1 MPMLGGHPHRQHRAK
16 APAYLRHIP
25 VTGRRLPAVNL
36 TATRTELDPAQPREI
51 GVAVARTDAEV
62 EAATVYANAVAV
74 VAAAIET
81 GAAVKL
87 LTQAA
92 DGSFAFHA
100 ARESTMT
107 ADDCVQV
114 CVRIRPTSKKEQA
127 AIASNNCIRVM
138 PSPKPPTQLVVGK
151 DRPFTFDSIHTVD
164 TTQEALYATS
174 VTSLVNGFIEGYNA
188 TVLAYGQTGT
198 GKTFTMTGGAAY
210 SAKLQDSHGVIPRA
224 VCHVFQLMHAR
235 QQVSECLLRIEY
247 VEIYNEELR
256 DLLHP
261 ETSSKNLSI
270 REDAD
275 GHIVVTGAKSQAVQT
290 PDDVMRLLS
299 MGSAARVTG
308 STQMNEQ
315 SSRSHAIFTL
325 VLQQKRRDS
334 GQLTHAKFHLV
345 DLAGSE
351 RAKRTGAVGGRFK
364 ESVNINQG
372 LLALGNVI
380 SALGDDAK
388 KKAHVPYRDSK
399 LTRLLQDSLGGN
411 SKTLMIACV
420 SPVAANF
427 DETLNT
433 LKYANRAK
441 NIKNRPVV
449 NHVKEADTDD
459 TILRMKEEIQMLQR
473 QLVTTPPVA
482 VAAPEEHDQ
491 QLLHEWTAKVQA
503 LQRAVQTAKSTAKEG
518 ATALVALERDIKAL
532 GRPVQQRLNDVVK
545 LLNSIVLLQHDSP
558 ATPINGADDL
568 PHNNAHEYRA
578 EINALHDKLKQD
590 VEIFE
595 LKSKEMEQ
603 LQRQMAQA
611 HKELEA
617 LRAMNQQ
624 LQMATTVAC
633 ATPRRRDVEGATNQS
648 GDSMD
653 RKAVSLFAKRHS
665 VDDDDSVL
673 MADPEMTTETTVTI
687 LHLQQE
693 IVQLKTEL
701 AKSKA
706 TDGVLFTTTPPL
718 TKPKESHIP
727 PARAQTAKLPRSS
740 PPPAVS
746 ALPVPPKTADPTAV
760 PLDTTSIH
768 AMFQTQLLAAVESHV
783 KQAQVATM
791 LRAKEV
797 TAKEKEDI
805 ARRKHGLE
813 MEKMRQSLSVQSS
826 ITDLA
831 QSIHAMNSKLHAT
844 GSPDPEELSRL
855 KRRKDRAEKKLALF
869 VQKMES
875 QSYVDPA
882 VQDELSAL
890 EEQIEDLNSQI
901 LFQDSQLESA
911 QAQVPE
917 STAIDQVLKHVATSG
932 AAIDPKLKT
941 WIQMCW
947 TELVDVSVQI
957 KAVQATLQ
965 LQDEMVVQLTQNR
978 EQLENGLNA
987 ARAEYDRRL
996 LQNELLQA
1004 SDKKHMDELMVLL
1017 ADKQNQ
1023 IDALR
1028 ATEKVSSSD
1037 AKTLADLNHL
1047 VTAKQNELDQL
1058 KKRLGDAEKDKKRLT
1073 EYDRYV
1079 SERQAEWEAKLAEV
1093 QRTLEVERVAA
1104 QASIDDLRQ
1113 QLAQV
1118 QRVQAAPVASPS
1130 ESELAPL
1137 KEKLQA
1143 QQEYVVNLEKHV
1155 LLFKNKAKQAQQ
1167 QLQQLIR
1174 DSAGNQNNDE
1184 DNPRIKQLE
1193 DMNEALM
1200 KENAAMKVHLRAMK
1214 GPDPSD
1220 PHFRVRI
1227 PKAELIEVE
1236 LPTPVPQ
1243 SSEQQ

>member
-1 MPMLGGHPHRQHRAK
+1 MDAQRALLDELMGRNRDGDKPEEDISDFRDSRVCKRFLCGLCPHDLFQNTKMDMGDCEKLHLPKLKVAYEAEKAKPNPRDYGYENDLLRELERYVSDVEKKISRAQKRLEEQEGARPPTLADIENNKEVLEITAEIADLMQK
-16 APAYLRHIP
+16 AEDAGNEGEVDLSMELMAQVEALKAKKI
-25 VTGRRLPAVNL
+25 AVQAN
-36 TATRTELDPAQPREI
+36 
-51 GVAVARTDAEV
+51 TDASGPSNPVVNEYD
-62 EAATVYANAVAV
+62 ATQLHLMNVLPGNPLAMTNVNN
-74 VAAAIET
+74 
-81 GAAVKL
+81 KL
-87 LTQAA
+87 QAA

-174 VTSLVNGFIEGYNA
+174 VTSLGYNA

-235 QQVSECLLRIEY
+235 QQVSECLLRVEY

-673 MADPEMTTETTVTI
+673 MADPELTTET
-687 LHLQQE
+687 
-693 IVQLKTEL
+693 
-701 AKSKA
+701 
-706 TDGVLFTTTPPL
+706 
-718 TKPKESHIP
+718 
-727 PARAQTAKLPRSS
+727 
-740 PPPAVS
+740 
-746 ALPVPPKTADPTAV
+746 
-760 PLDTTSIH
+760 
-768 AMFQTQLLAAVESHV
+768 
-783 KQAQVATM
+783 
-791 LRAKEV
+791 
-797 TAKEKEDI
+797 
-805 ARRKHGLE
+805 
-813 MEKMRQSLSVQSS
+813 
-826 ITDLA
+826 
-831 QSIHAMNSKLHAT
+831 IHAMNSKLHAT

-947 TELVDVSVQI
+947 TEI

-1004 SDKKHMDELMVLL
+1004 SDKKHMDELVVLL

-1028 ATEKVSSSD
+1028 ATE
-1037 AKTLADLNHL
+1037 
-1047 VTAKQNELDQL
+1047 
-1058 KKRLGDAEKDKKRLT
+1058 KRLT

-1130 ESELAPL
+1130 ESELAAL
-1137 KEKLQA
+1137 KEKLQT